1 MACQSEVIHCYE
13 QMAPLTEHMLMLAS
27 QGQWGDLP
35 ALEEQQSA
43 LVGRL
48 RALEP
53 TELLSESQTAHK
65 YQLLVRIMA
74 HQAEINGLVGPQLQE
89 LSQTLKSMMS
99 QQLLQ
104 QAYGRPN

>member
-1 MACQSEVIHCYE
+1 MGCQSEVIHCYE
-13 QMAPLTEHMLMLAS
+13 QMAPLTERMLMLANL
-27 QGQWGDLP
+27 GHWGDLP
-35 ALEEQQSA
+35 ALEEQQSE
-43 LVGRL
+43 LVDRL

-53 TELLSESQTAHK
+53 NESLSESQTARK
-65 YQLLVRIMA
+65 YQLLVRIRA
-74 HQAEINGLVGPQLQE
+74 HQDAIGKLVMPQLQE